1 MSGRRSNEE
10 SQVHEAGLEEL
21 LREVGSRSTPPSE
34 VTREVYEG
42 VRAEWRDVVAG
53 RKRRRRTW
61 LLASAASVIL
71 ALGVALFMT
80 PRFEQTPTALASVVR
95 VVGEA
100 TRSSSAVRMGAA
112 FAVGDTMYAGDEMLT
127 AETGGVSLDL
137 GRGLS
142 VRVDRDSRVRFVEP
156 GRIELLRG
164 ALYVDANPGTGAT
177 ADLVV
182 DTHIGSV
189 RHHGTQYEVRDLGDA
204 LRISVREGRVAFTDR
219 GVTHGG
225 AAGEQLFVRPD
236 GSVAREPTPPGD
248 ARWDWAVRIAPPFE
262 IANQPLSVF
271 LAWAARETGCSIE
284 FASQKAQQAAE
295 TTILRGSIADLDPE
309 AALDAVLATTD
320 LHIAHRDARQIQLS
334 LE

>member
-1 MSGRRSNEE
+1 R
-10 SQVHEAGLEEL
+10 
-21 LREVGSRSTPPSE
+21 
-34 VTREVYEG
+34 VT
-42 VRAEWRDVVAG
+42 
-53 RKRRRRTW
+53 
-61 LLASAASVIL
+61 
-71 ALGVALFMT
+71 
-80 PRFEQTPTALASVVR
+80 
-95 VVGEA
+95 
-100 TRSSSAVRMGAA
+100 
-112 FAVGDTMYAGDEMLT
+112 
-127 AETGGVSLDL
+127 
-137 GRGLS
+137 
-142 VRVDRDSRVRFVEP
+142 
-156 GRIELLRG
+156 
-164 ALYVDANPGTGAT
+164 
-177 ADLVV
+177 
-182 DTHIGSV
+182 
-189 RHHGTQYEVRDLGDA
+189 
-204 LRISVREGRVAFTDR
+204 FTDR

-334 LE
+334 LERRSKPIPGLTRQ